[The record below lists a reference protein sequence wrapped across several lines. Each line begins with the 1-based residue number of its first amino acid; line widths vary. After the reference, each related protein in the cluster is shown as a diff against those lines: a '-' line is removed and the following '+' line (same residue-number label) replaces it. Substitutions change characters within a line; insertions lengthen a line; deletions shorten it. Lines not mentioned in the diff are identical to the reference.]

1 MNIKTN
7 FSMEINLRIL
17 MVEDLPS
24 DVELV
29 KRAIKKNGIVFI
41 DQVVETKDAFIKAI
55 EEFKPDI
62 ILSDYSLPTFDGM
75 EALFIRQELEPD
87 IPFILVTGTINEE
100 TAVEVM
106 KAGADDYILKGHITR
121 IGTAIKAA
129 LEKAEVVR
137 LKKEA
142 DDKLRVF
149 SRAVEQNPA
158 TIVITDVYGDIEYVN
173 KKFEQLTRYSFDE
186 VKGKN
191 LRILK
196 SGATSTEEY
205 KQLWENITSGKEWQG
220 EFQNIKKNGELY
232 YEYALISPIANEEGI
247 ITHFLAVK
255 EDITERKKAEALL
268 RKKMDELERFHRL
281 TVGRELTMIEL
292 KKEVNTLLKQMG
304 KEAKYN
310 IVEY

>member
-1 MNIKTN
+1 
-7 FSMEINLRIL
+7 
-17 MVEDLPS
+17 
-24 DVELV
+24 
-29 KRAIKKNGIVFI
+29 
-41 DQVVETKDAFIKAI
+41 
-55 EEFKPDI
+55 
-62 ILSDYSLPTFDGM
+62 
-75 EALFIRQELEPD
+75 
-87 IPFILVTGTINEE
+87 
-100 TAVEVM
+100 M

-121 IGTAIKAA
+121 IGAAIKAA

-142 DDKLRVF
+142 DDKLRIF

-158 TIVITDVYGDIEYVN
+158 SIVITDIYGDIEYVN
-173 KKFEQLTRYSFDE
+173 RRFEQLTGYSFNE

-191 LRILK
+191 PRILK

-205 KQLWENITSGKEWQG
+205 KQLWESITSGKEWQG

-255 EDITERKKAEALL
+255 EDITERKRAEALL
-268 RKKMDELERFHRL
+268 RKKIDELERFHRL

-292 KKEVNTLLKQMG
+292 KKEVNTLLQQMD

>member
-1 MNIKTN
+1 
-7 FSMEINLRIL
+7 METNLRIL
-17 MVEDLPS
+17 IVEDLPS
-24 DVELV
+24 DAELI
-29 KRAIKKNGIVFI
+29 KREIKKNGIVFI
-41 DQVVETKDAFIKAI
+41 DQVVETKEDFIKAI
-55 EEFKPDI
+55 VEFKPEI

-75 EALFIRQELEPD
+75 QALFILKEMKHD

-121 IGTAIKAA
+121 IGAAIKAA

-142 DDKLRVF
+142 DDKLRIF

-158 TIVITDVYGDIEYVN
+158 SIVITDIYGDIEYVN
-173 KKFEQLTRYSFDE
+173 RRFEQLTGYSFNE

-191 LRILK
+191 PRILK

-205 KQLWENITSGKEWQG
+205 KQLWESITSGKEWQG

-255 EDITERKKAEALL
+255 EDITERKRAEALL
-268 RKKMDELERFHRL
+268 RKKIDELERFHRL

-292 KKEVNTLLKQMG
+292 KKEVNTLLQQMD